1 MGKPTKK
8 RADRRTKR
16 TFQGNQFK
24 SLETNE
30 NSKKNPQNNVTSSN
44 INIMNMANTSSSFAK
59 LGSRETPAHEVSESE
74 DFGPEGN
81 RIVDIGLF
89 CDFITSF
96 PCQLCGGKGCLNVS
110 EEIVG
115 LASKIYVTCDND
127 CDFERMFET
136 SKKTKKARRFGYTV
150 NQQFTLAMCAI
161 GRHRMQAERFTTN
174 MDMPCPVSTGVWN
187 VHLNE
192 VTRTTKNVA
201 EVSMRRAA
209 NQVRKE
215 GETISN
221 VTASCDGTWQ
231 RRGFS
236 SKNGVSTVLTVDSG
250 CASKVVDTEVM
261 SNYCNKCSIK
271 KANKV
276 SDEDMETW
284 FKSHKTLCMKNHTGA
299 AGAMEPVGIKR
310 IFRRS
315 IKTRKL
321 RYTGFLGDGDSKSY
335 NTVVSANPPIYRHQ
349 INKLECCGHVQKRM
363 GKRLMDKVLQC
374 KNKSYTEN
382 GKTYKGLGGQNR
394 LTQKS
399 IQRIQGHY
407 GAAIRNN
414 RGDVPGMKKA
424 IMTIWKHRAKDH
436 SECEDWCPSK
446 TGKGQKDQHA
456 LPKFV
461 CDEIKPVFEA
471 LSSNDL
477 LKKCAH
483 GGTQNTN
490 ESFHHLIWERCPK
503 TTFVGRRRLE
513 LAVADATIA
522 YNDGELGRLNIFH
535 VLGLSVGK
543 HLRNGLRSIDVKRLQ
558 SAYVPGIKSVIKA
571 RRARALVSKNQENDP
586 NYGAGQF

>member
-1 MGKPTKK
+1 
-8 RADRRTKR
+8 
-16 TFQGNQFK
+16 
-24 SLETNE
+24 
-30 NSKKNPQNNVTSSN
+30 
-44 INIMNMANTSSSFAK
+44 
-59 LGSRETPAHEVSESE
+59 
-74 DFGPEGN
+74 
-81 RIVDIGLF
+81 
-89 CDFITSF
+89 
-96 PCQLCGGKGCLNVS
+96 
-110 EEIVG
+110 
-115 LASKIYVTCDND
+115 
-127 CDFERMFET
+127 
-136 SKKTKKARRFGYTV
+136 
-150 NQQFTLAMCAI
+150 
-161 GRHRMQAERFTTN
+161 MQAERFTTN

-236 SKNGVSTVLTVDSG
+236 SKSGVSTVLTVDSG
-250 CASKVVDTEVM
+250 CASKVVDTEIL

-276 SDEDMETW
+276 SDKDMKTW
-284 FKSHKTLCMKNHTGA
+284 FKSHKTLCTKNHTGA
-299 AGAMEPVGIKR
+299 AGAIEPVGIQQ

-321 RYTGFLGDGDSKSY
+321 RYTGYLGDGDSKSY
-335 NTVVSANPPIYRHQ
+335 NTVVSANPPIYSHQ
-349 INKLECCGHVQKRM
+349 IRKLECCGHVQKRM

-374 KNKSYTEN
+374 KTKSYTEN
-382 GKTYKGLGGQNR
+382 EKTYKGLGGQNR

-407 GAAIRNN
+407 GTAIRNN
-414 RGDVPGMKKA
+414 HGYVPAMKKA
-424 IMTIWKHRAKDH
+424 IMTIWKHCAKDH

-446 TGKGQKDQHA
+446 TGKG
-456 LPKFV
+456 
-461 CDEIKPVFEA
+461 DEIKPVFEA
-471 LSSNDL
+471 LCSNDL

-490 ESFHHLIWERCPK
+490 ESFHHLIWER
-503 TTFVGRRRLE
+503 LE

-522 YNDGELGRLNIFH
+522 YNDGELGRLDVFH
-535 VLGLSVGK
+535 VLGLSAGK
-543 HLRNGLRSIDVKRLQ
+543 HLRNGLGSIDVKRLQ
-558 SAYVPGIKSVIKA
+558 SAYVPGVKSVLKA
-571 RRARALVSKNQENDP
+571 RRAHALVSKN
-586 NYGAGQF
+586 